1 MENGM
6 EYFIINQLEQDFEAL
21 ADEHEIAAK
30 NEHLWALGA
39 NDGDTSAMHE
49 ENAEAHRELAEMY
62 RRMQA
67 KVSQLII
74 DYCIDYR
81 E

>member
-6 EYFIINQLEQDFEAL
+6 EYFILNQLEQDFEAL
-21 ADEHEIAAK
+21 ADEHEQTAR

-39 NDGDTSAMHE
+39 PDGDTSAMHE

-62 RRMQA
+62 RRM
-67 KVSQLII
+67 SQKTLTLI
-74 DYCIDYR
+74 
-81 E
+81 EQFGG

>member
-1 MENGM
+1 
-6 EYFIINQLEQDFEAL
+6 
-21 ADEHEIAAK
+21 
-30 NEHLWALGA
+30 
-39 NDGDTSAMHE
+39 MHE

-74 DYCIDYR
+74 DYGIDYKD
-81 E
+81 

>member
-21 ADEHEIAAK
+21 ADEHEQTAK

-39 NDGDTSAMHE
+39 NDSDTSAMHE
-49 ENAEAHRELAEMY
+49 ENAEAHRELAKMY

-74 DYCIDYR
+74 DYGIDYKD
-81 E
+81 